1 MLSPG
6 STFAGY
12 EVESVVGAG
21 GIGILY
27 RARQVR
33 LDRPVALKLVEPDV
47 ARDPVVRERLR
58 REARTVAAL
67 DHPNV
72 VPLYEAGEEGG
83 TVYIVTRWVEG
94 TELGTLILSEGP
106 MEPGRAARIA
116 AQIAAA
122 LEVAHE
128 KGLVHRD
135 VKPSNVILTHEDHV
149 YLTDFGLAKR
159 AETAPGLTAVDQ
171 MLGTVDYVAPE
182 LIEGSE
188 PDARSDVYSLG
199 CVLFEM
205 LTGEP
210 PFADQKGGMAKMWA
224 QVNAEPAVGA
234 RTATRRAGGARG
246 GDAARDGQG
255 ARGPAHGGGLPGGAC
270 STPAASAVSGGRRL
284 RAGVEQL
291 RGEHDPAECHP
302 GGAVVGRRAPIE
314 GLGLVEQPVPGSR
327 LSGGIGRAGRGHEHD
342 GMQDVADRPSGELV
356 LHGQLGRVLPG
367 EDRPCPGGD
376 LPAGRVRILGHP
388 HKRAHGVEA
397 ELRPR
402 LRFARRADRHGLA
415 ALEPRPV
422 RRQPRRSR
430 TSARS

>member
-21 GIGILY
+21 GFGVLY

-47 ARDPVVRERLR
+47 ARDPVIRERLR

-83 TVYIVTRWVEG
+83 TVYVVTRWVDG
-94 TELGTLILSEGP
+94 TELGTLIMSEGSL
-106 MEPGRAARIA
+106 EPRRAARIA

-122 LEVAHE
+122 LEGAHE

-135 VKPSNVILTHEDHV
+135 VKPSNVILTHEDHA

-159 AETAPGLTAVDQ
+159 AATAPGLTAADQ

-182 LIEGSE
+182 SIEGGE
-188 PDARSDVYSLG
+188 PDAPSDVYSLG

-224 QVNAEPAVGA
+224 QVNAEPPSVRKWRSDVPPALEDVM
-234 RTATRRAGGARG
+234 RRAMAKVPEARPTAAAFRVGVLEAGGE
-246 GDAARDGQG
+246 
-255 ARGPAHGGGLPGGAC
+255 LPW
-270 STPAASAVSGGRRL
+270 SGGTL
-284 RAGVEQL
+284 
-291 RGEHDPAECHP
+291 
-302 GGAVVGRRAPIE
+302 
-314 GLGLVEQPVPGSR
+314 
-327 LSGGIGRAGRGHEHD
+327 
-342 GMQDVADRPSGELV
+342 
-356 LHGQLGRVLPG
+356 
-367 EDRPCPGGD
+367 
-376 LPAGRVRILGHP
+376 
-388 HKRAHGVEA
+388 
-397 ELRPR
+397 
-402 LRFARRADRHGLA
+402 
-415 ALEPRPV
+415 
-422 RRQPRRSR
+422 
-430 TSARS
+430 